1 MRAVTKVQLGP
12 MLRSSDEAADAA
24 AGSSAQLVSRHG
36 SSMMGPRYGG
46 PFAHHPRRA
55 MHHACMHC
63 PLLSFGYSGEE
74 FSENRFMQILR
85 ASN

>member
-36 SSMMGPRYGG
+36 SSMMGPRPVRG
-46 PFAHHPRRA
+46 AVHNTRA
-55 MHHACMHC
+55 PCYVYDDMSHDQWKA
-63 PLLSFGYSGEE
+63 
-74 FSENRFMQILR
+74 
-85 ASN
+85 

>member
-46 PFAHHPRRA
+46 PFAHHPAR
-55 MHHACMHC
+55 HAPCMHC

-74 FSENRFMQILR
+74 FSENRFMPILR
-85 ASN
+85 APN